1 MDNAV
6 AVPFHRANIKRGF
19 ENAKQGLIEI
29 AKGIFKWFVIIG
41 VTLFILF

>member
-1 MDNAV
+1 MENATP
-6 AVPFHRANIKRGF
+6 VPFHKADIRRGF
-19 ENAKQGLIEI
+19 ERAKEGLIEI